1 MDKKERKAIIKQKTI
16 LPFIVTLVG
25 ALVMAAC
32 VFLPYS
38 TATAEQAEWIDN
50 YPDTV
55 IMEEMDLTAADMKTV
70 SLAKYAHI
78 YYTMS
83 EEYWHDSTIGI
94 FYIVLVA
101 MVGGGALIAALF
113 ASARKPFW
121 SLLFGALSTGVFQL
135 LNYDFTDRGVIP
147 SDSYDWGITHTIF
160 PIAAT
165 VILVGIIWMLIIK
178 LCVKRNLK
186 INALTATD
194 E

>member
-16 LPFIVTLVG
+16 FPFLVTLVA

-38 TATAEQAEWIDN
+38 TATTERAEWIDN

-55 IMEEMDLTAADMKTV
+55 VMEEMDLTAADMKNV
-70 SLAKYAHI
+70 SLVKYAHI

-101 MVGGGALIAALF
+101 MVGGGAFIAALF
-113 ASARKPFW
+113 VSARKPFW
-121 SLLFGALSTGVFQL
+121 CLVFGALSTGVFRL

-147 SDSYDWGITHTIF
+147 SDSYDWGIAHTIF

-165 VILVGIIWMLIIK
+165 VAMLGALWMLIQKII
-178 LCVKRNLK
+178 VKRK
-186 INALTATD
+186 IKAAPVNQ

>member
-16 LPFIVTLVG
+16 FPFIVTLVG

-38 TATAEQAEWIDN
+38 TATAERAEWIDN
-50 YPDTV
+50 YHDTV
-55 IMEEMDLTAADMKTV
+55 VMEEMDLTAADMKNV
-70 SLAKYAHI
+70 SLVKYAHI

-147 SDSYDWGITHTIF
+147 SDSYDWGIAHTIF

-165 VILVGIIWMLIIK
+165 VAMLGASWLLIQKIIVNRKIK
-178 LCVKRNLK
+178 AAPVNQ
-186 INALTATD
+186 

>member
-1 MDKKERKAIIKQKTI
+1 MDKKQRKAIIKQKTI
-16 LPFIVTLVG
+16 FPFIVTLVG

-38 TATAEQAEWIDN
+38 TATAERAEWIDN

-55 IMEEMDLTAADMKTV
+55 VMEEMDLTAADMKNI
-70 SLAKYAHI
+70 SLVKYAHI

-121 SLLFGALSTGVFQL
+121 CLVFGAISTGVFRL

-147 SDSYDWGITHTIF
+147 SDSYDWGIAHTIF

-165 VILVGIIWMLIIK
+165 VAMLGASWMLIQKII
-178 LCVKRNLK
+178 VKRK
-186 INALTATD
+186 IKAAPVNQ

>member
-1 MDKKERKAIIKQKTI
+1 MDKKERKAIIKQRTI
-16 LPFIVTLVG
+16 FPFIVALVG

-38 TATAEQAEWIDN
+38 TATTERAEWIDN

-55 IMEEMDLTAADMKTV
+55 VMEEMDLTAADMKNV
-70 SLAKYAHI
+70 SLVKYAHI

-94 FYIVLVA
+94 FYIVLVT

-121 SLLFGALSTGVFQL
+121 CLVFGALSTGVFRL
-135 LNYDFTDRGVIP
+135 LNYDFTDRGVVP
-147 SDSYDWGITHTIF
+147 SDSYAWGIAHTIF

-165 VILVGIIWMLIIK
+165 VAMLGALWMLIQKII
-178 LCVKRNLK
+178 VKRK
-186 INALTATD
+186 IKAAPVNQ